1 MKNKKILKIIITLLV
16 AFVVGGIF
24 LSGYFIG
31 KLTDNKLRL
40 NINPE
45 YIHQTELPDL
55 FESDLIQQVWTII
68 QNDYVDSENIDQ
80 DDLYYS
86 ALRGFVNGVGD
97 PYTVFLD
104 PPTTEEFEIQING
117 EFEGI
122 GAEIAIRDGFTTIVS
137 PIDSSP
143 AERAGLQAG
152 DKIISV
158 DGVEVIGESIDEVA
172 RKIRGP
178 RGTEV
183 TLLVVRA
190 EEDPFDVVIIRDVI
204 ELKSVRWDLRDD
216 QILYVELN
224 TFGSDTMTLVKKMI
238 NEVKNKQIKG
248 VVLDMR
254 NNPGGLLNV
263 AIDVSSLWLDGSV
276 VVKEKFGDGSEEIHE
291 SSNGTVFADI
301 PTMILINQ
309 GSASGSEIVAGALQD
324 HEVAKLIGKKTFG
337 KGSVQVLKTLPD
349 GSAVKV
355 TVAKW
360 LTPKDRVI
368 DGEGIEPDYEVE
380 YTKEDVDNEVDPQ
393 LQKAL
398 DLLK

>member
-1 MKNKKILKIIITLLV
+1 MKNNKTLKVIISLLV
-16 AFVVGGIF
+16 IFVIGGIF
-24 LSGYFIG
+24 LTGYFVG

>member
-1 MKNKKILKIIITLLV
+1 MKNNKTLKVIISLLV
-16 AFVVGGIF
+16 IFVIGGIF
-24 LSGYFIG
+24 LTGYLVG

-40 NINPE
+40 NINPD
-45 YIHQTELPDL
+45 YIHKTELPEL
-55 FESDLIQQVWTII
+55 FESDLIKQVWSII
-68 QNDYVDSENIDQ
+68 NEDYVDIENIEKDE
-80 DDLYYS
+80 LYYG
-86 ALRGFVNGVGD
+86 ALRGFVDGVGD

-122 GAEIAIRDGFTTIVS
+122 GAEIAIRDGFTTVVS

-143 AERAGLQAG
+143 AERAGLEAG

-158 DGVEVIGESIDEVA
+158 DDEEVIGESIDSVA

-178 RGTEV
+178 RGTDV
-183 TLLVVRA
+183 KLLIVRGDN
-190 EEDPFDVVIIRDVI
+190 EPMEIIITRDVI
-204 ELKSVRWDLRDD
+204 ELKSVKWEYQDD

-224 TFGSDTMTLVKKMI
+224 AFGTDTMSLIQKMV
-238 NEVKNKQIKG
+238 NEVKNKPIKG
-248 VVLDMR
+248 MVLDMR
-254 NNPGGLLNV
+254 NNPGGLLDS
-263 AIDVSSLWLDGSV
+263 AINVSSLWLDGSV
-276 VVKEKFGDGSEEIHE
+276 VVKEKFGDGTEELHVA
-291 SSNGTVFADI
+291 STGTVFGDI
-301 PTMILINQ
+301 PTVALINQ
-309 GSASGSEIVAGALQD
+309 GSASGAEIVAGALQD
-324 HEVAKLIGKKTFG
+324 HGIAELIGKKTFG

-349 GSAVKV
+349 GSSVKV

-368 DGEGIEPDYEVE
+368 DGEGINPDHEVE

>member
-1 MKNKKILKIIITLLV
+1 MLV

-248 VVLDMR
+248 IVLDMR